1 MRTTKYA
8 HAFEVVREL
17 PEALQP
23 LRELAYNFRWCW
35 HPETRA
41 LFRDIDRERW
51 EQVEHNPVE
60 LLNSLTHS
68 DVARI
73 SQDEL
78 LQTKIQ
84 RAHRD
89 LTEYMN
95 GETWFDRTF
104 PGERATNQIAYFCAE
119 FGINEC
125 LPIYSGGL
133 GVLAG
138 DHLKA
143 ASDLGVPLTG
153 VGLLYARGYFRQF
166 LTPDGWQQEH
176 YPQYDFYRLPL
187 ALVRGADDQPL
198 RVTVEFP
205 DQNVHCQ
212 VWRAQVGRVELYLLD
227 SNLLENAPRDQG
239 ITDTLYGGDEEMRIR
254 QELVLGVGG
263 YKALVAVGKTPQVC
277 HMNEG
282 HAAFLSLERIR
293 QFMDAHQ
300 CDFRTARQ
308 CVVAGNV
315 FTTHTPVPAGF
326 DLFPRPLL
334 ERYVSRMVNGL
345 DLSFDKFMDMG
356 RLHPE
361 NKDEKFNMAILAM
374 ENANYVNGVSRLHAE
389 VSRGMFQDRWPDFP
403 VEEVPIDAVTN
414 GVHLMTWIS
423 DRMVHLLDR
432 YVGPNWRADAAD
444 REVWA
449 AATDAIPDAELWE
462 MRENQRGDLVRFCRR
477 HMRKAMERNSMS
489 PADMN
494 AANKVLDPRIL
505 TIGFARRF
513 ATYKRATLLFGDIER
528 LKAMIHHADRPVQF
542 VFAGKA
548 HPRDEGGKKLIQDI
562 VQYVRAE
569 GANSR
574 VVFLEDY
581 EMNVARHMV
590 QGVDVWL
597 NNPRRPMEASGT
609 SGMKVCANGGLNCSI
624 LDGWWAEGYAKG
636 VGWAIGN
643 GQENPD
649 ENFQDWM
656 DSQAL
661 YHLIENEIAPVFYH
675 RIDGGIPRRWVDMIR
690 ESMRVLAPRFST
702 NRMVREYTTRFYV
715 PAGRAYNART
725 QEGLAPAR
733 ALLDWRDKVQANWSS
748 VQIGSVSQLSSAQ
761 LKVGQTFE
769 VEARVSLGALSPAD
783 VKVQVLTGHVGP
795 NRDLDDL
802 SVHDLEA
809 VEQGGEGVVFRGS
822 IPCDRPGLRGYRVRV
837 VPYHEG
843 LAIPTEL
850 GLVTWE
856 RVAD

>member
-1 MRTTKYA
+1 
-8 HAFEVVREL
+8 
-17 PEALQP
+17 
-23 LRELAYNFRWCW
+23 
-35 HPETRA
+35 
-41 LFRDIDRERW
+41 
-51 EQVEHNPVE
+51 
-60 LLNSLTHS
+60 
-68 DVARI
+68 
-73 SQDEL
+73 
-78 LQTKIQ
+78 
-84 RAHRD
+84 
-89 LTEYMN
+89 
-95 GETWFDRTF
+95 
-104 PGERATNQIAYFCAE
+104 
-119 FGINEC
+119 
-125 LPIYSGGL
+125 
-133 GVLAG
+133 
-138 DHLKA
+138 
-143 ASDLGVPLTG
+143 
-153 VGLLYARGYFRQF
+153 
-166 LTPDGWQQEH
+166 
-176 YPQYDFYRLPL
+176 
-187 ALVRGADDQPL
+187 
-198 RVTVEFP
+198 
-205 DQNVHCQ
+205 
-212 VWRAQVGRVELYLLD
+212 
-227 SNLLENAPRDQG
+227 
-239 ITDTLYGGDEEMRIR
+239 
-254 QELVLGVGG
+254 
-263 YKALVAVGKTPQVC
+263 
-277 HMNEG
+277 
-282 HAAFLSLERIR
+282 
-293 QFMDAHQ
+293 
-300 CDFRTARQ
+300 
-308 CVVAGNV
+308 
-315 FTTHTPVPAGF
+315 VPAGF

-432 YVGPNWRADAAD
+432 YVGPNWRDDAAD

-449 AATDAIPDAELWE
+449 AAADAIPDAELWE

-643 GQENPD
+643 GQENGRLATARKTRTRTSRTG
-649 ENFQDWM
+649 WTARRCIT
-656 DSQAL
+656 SLRTKLRRCSTTAL
-661 YHLIENEIAPVFYH
+661 
-675 RIDGGIPRRWVDMIR
+675 
-690 ESMRVLAPRFST
+690 T
-702 NRMVREYTTRFYV
+702 
-715 PAGRAYNART
+715 
-725 QEGLAPAR
+725 
-733 ALLDWRDKVQANWSS
+733 
-748 VQIGSVSQLSSAQ
+748 
-761 LKVGQTFE
+761 
-769 VEARVSLGALSPAD
+769 GASPAAGW
-783 VKVQVLTGHVGP
+783 T
-795 NRDLDDL
+795 
-802 SVHDLEA
+802 
-809 VEQGGEGVVFRGS
+809 
-822 IPCDRPGLRGYRVRV
+822 
-837 VPYHEG
+837 
-843 LAIPTEL
+843 
-850 GLVTWE
+850 
-856 RVAD
+856 